1 MKIMFQY
8 DGLVVGQRIRNLRVE
23 AGYELGE
30 FSDELGKSE
39 FHIKQVELGSRKIS
53 LDLLISLMEV
63 LHVDA
68 NSILGESSDHKDN
81 SIDAKLQELP
91 EPQRQYFT
99 TMFLTML
106 ANYPAAA

>member
-1 MKIMFQY
+1 M
-8 DGLVVGQRIRNLRVE
+8 
-23 AGYELGE
+23 GE

-39 FHIKQVELGSRKIS
+39 SHIKQVELGSRKIS

-81 SIDAKLQELP
+81 SIDHRFIEMAICMEKHFISLK
-91 EPQRQYFT
+91 
-99 TMFLTML
+99 
-106 ANYPAAA
+106 

>member
-1 MKIMFQY
+1 MFQY

-39 FHIKQVELGSRKIS
+39 SHIKQVELGSRKIS

-68 NSILGESSDHKDN
+68 NSILGESSDRLMPNCRNCRNHRDN
-81 SIDAKLQELP
+81 IL
-91 EPQRQYFT
+91 RQCF
-99 TMFLTML
+99 
-106 ANYPAAA
+106 

>member
-1 MKIMFQY
+1 MFQY

-39 FHIKQVELGSRKIS
+39 SHIKQVELGSRKIS

-68 NSILGESSDHKDN
+68 NSILGDHKDN

>member
-1 MKIMFQY
+1 M
-8 DGLVVGQRIRNLRVE
+8 L
-23 AGYELGE
+23 
-30 FSDELGKSE
+30 
-39 FHIKQVELGSRKIS
+39 KQAMNWVSS
-53 LDLLISLMEV
+53 VMNLMEV

-91 EPQRQYFT
+91 EPQRKYFT

>member
-1 MKIMFQY
+1 
-8 DGLVVGQRIRNLRVE
+8 
-23 AGYELGE
+23 
-30 FSDELGKSE
+30 
-39 FHIKQVELGSRKIS
+39 
-53 LDLLISLMEV
+53 MEV

-106 ANYPAAA
+106 ANYPAAAGSVK